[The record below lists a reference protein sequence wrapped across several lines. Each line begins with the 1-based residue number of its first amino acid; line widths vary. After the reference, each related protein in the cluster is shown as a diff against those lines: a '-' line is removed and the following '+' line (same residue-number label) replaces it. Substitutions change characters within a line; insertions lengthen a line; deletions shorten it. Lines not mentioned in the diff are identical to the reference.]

1 MAEECETANTFHLM
15 MTQINTLGINCGL
28 FKNVTRN
35 AHNAIKTQLYTFRG
49 NWYSKFLHKLFANNG
64 LFLDPNSL
72 LNLIEPPPWG
82 EVLEFFSWLQTW
94 IDYAIT
100 CSISC
105 HGFPCFSGFFNLTFF
120 TTHQSCVF
128 KKSSGISVAYV
139 HRNPQRW
146 IRVEPILRSHIRNRS
161 VYSNTV

>member
-72 LNLIEPPPWG
+72 LNLIEPPSWG
-82 EVLEFFSWLQTW
+82 EVLEFFTWLKTW

-120 TTHQSCVF
+120 TTHQSCVL
-128 KKSSGISVAYV
+128 KKIQGFRWLTFTETLSG
-139 HRNPQRW
+139 
-146 IRVEPILRSHIRNRS
+146 E
-161 VYSNTV
+161 